1 MFELKKIEKT
11 MVRIVLIATLIV
23 LAGCRSSN
31 QTVSGNQNQSSD
43 TIKIAFYPNESAA
56 EFEPAREAVKA
67 VVEKATDKKVEL
79 VTSTDYN
86 VVVESIAN
94 GQVDLAYMGAEGYIE
109 ANKKNEQVEAILT
122 NSGPSGTLE
131 DALYYSFLAVKPENS
146 KEYEET
152 GGYTIDP
159 IKGKTISFVTNT
171 STSGFTVPSNKIAE
185 YFDLKNTDDLI
196 MDGLFFEKVL
206 FGGSHQGSMINLLK
220 GDADVAAF
228 MNMPQYFDVIQGEEN
243 KAGVIYEVKKDAQAP
258 FDTVQGNKHKSF
270 FPYQS

>member
-1 MFELKKIEKT
+1 M
-11 MVRIVLIATLIV
+11 

-56 EFEPAREAVKA
+56 EFEPARKAVKA
-67 VVEKATDKKVEL
+67 VIEKATDKKVEL

-131 DALYYSFLAVKPENS
+131 DALYYSF
-146 KEYEET
+146 
-152 GGYTIDP
+152 
-159 IKGKTISFVTNT
+159 
-171 STSGFTVPSNKIAE
+171 
-185 YFDLKNTDDLI
+185 
-196 MDGLFFEKVL
+196 
-206 FGGSHQGSMINLLK
+206 
-220 GDADVAAF
+220 
-228 MNMPQYFDVIQGEEN
+228 
-243 KAGVIYEVKKDAQAP
+243 
-258 FDTVQGNKHKSF
+258 
-270 FPYQS
+270 